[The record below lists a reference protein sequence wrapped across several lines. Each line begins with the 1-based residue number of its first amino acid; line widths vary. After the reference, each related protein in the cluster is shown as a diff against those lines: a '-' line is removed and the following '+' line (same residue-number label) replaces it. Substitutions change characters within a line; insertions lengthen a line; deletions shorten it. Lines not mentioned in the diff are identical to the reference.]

1 MIFLEVLVEG
11 SSDVPAVKEIL
22 QRKFGL
28 VENEGFRVHAHRGKG
43 SIPAHPNL
51 QPDKTRQGL
60 LDQLPAKLRGY
71 SGLPPGY
78 CLVVLVDADN
88 EDCRDLKQRLV
99 VLYQNSLRKPNCVLF
114 RIAVEE
120 TESWFLADPD
130 AIKAAYPRARLNRL
144 PDGPPDSV
152 VGAWEK
158 LADVLALRPVE
169 CDGSD
174 KKEWASKIV
183 PFVDLENPKSP
194 SLRAFVEG
202 ISGIVEREAIE

>member
-11 SSDVPAVKEIL
+11 SSDVPTVKEIL

-28 VENEGFRVHAHRGKG
+28 IEDEAFRVHAHRGKG
-43 SIPAHPNL
+43 SLPNHPNL
-51 QPDKTRQGL
+51 PLDRTKQGL

-71 SGLPPGY
+71 SGLPAGF
-78 CLVVLVDADN
+78 CLIVLVDADN
-88 EDCRDLKQRLV
+88 DDCRDLKQRLV
-99 VLYQNSLRKPNCVLF
+99 GLYQSLPRKPRCVLF

-130 AIKAAYPRARLNRL
+130 AIRSAYPRARLNKL
-144 PDGPPDSV
+144 PDGAPDRI

-158 LADVLALRPVE
+158 LADVLGRRPQS

-174 KKEWASKIV
+174 KKEWATNIA
-183 PFVDLENPKSP
+183 PFIDLENPKSP
-194 SLRAFVEG
+194 SLRAFVDG
-202 ISGIVEREAIE
+202 IGAVVAREAVA